1 MVEGNDGVKNPQGIY
16 FAMKNRPYIVKSH
29 KQLLALASPGRE
41 DIIDAVT
48 VRGPCGVSEM
58 ARFLGRSRHALYYHV
73 RMLRDCGLL
82 VETQVEGKGVKPTA
96 HYDLPGRPIL
106 VRYDLGSPKTRRA
119 VIAIAKVRFRT
130 GQRGFVR
137 ACSSSTAVVEGPRRN
152 LWVAHWKGWLTAK
165 DLEKANRL
173 LNELVDVFTPP
184 TGASLFSRLPY
195 ELTFAI
201 APVIAA
207 DAKRQHTRFG

>member
-1 MVEGNDGVKNPQGIY
+1 MVESNNGVKKPQGIY
-16 FAMKNRPYIVKSH
+16 LAMKNRPYIVKSP

-41 DIIDAVT
+41 DIIDAVA

-82 VETQVEGKGVKPTA
+82 VETLVEGKGVKPTA

-119 VIAIAKVRFRT
+119 VIAIGKVRLRA

-207 DAKRQHTRFG
+207 DAKR

>member
-1 MVEGNDGVKNPQGIY
+1 
-16 FAMKNRPYIVKSH
+16 MKSRPYIVKSH
-29 KQLLALASPGRE
+29 KQLLVLASPGRE

-58 ARFLGRSRHALYYHV
+58 ASFLGRSRHALYYHV
-73 RMLRDCGLL
+73 RVLRDCGLL
-82 VETQVEGKGVKPTA
+82 VETRVEGKGVKPTA
-96 HYDLPGRPIL
+96 HYDLPGRPFV
-106 VRYDLGSPKTRRA
+106 VRYDLGSAKTRRA
-119 VIAIAKVRFRT
+119 VIAIGKVRFRT

-137 ACSSSTAVVEGPRRN
+137 ACSSSIAVVQGPRRN
-152 LWVAHWKGWLTAK
+152 LWVAHWKGWLTPK

-184 TGASLFSRLPY
+184 TGASRSSRLPY

-207 DAKRQHTRFG
+207 DAKRKRARVG